1 MAVLRAA
8 AFAMSLLSA
17 FSALAQDVKGIEL
30 CTHEKQMDRRTSCLQ
45 SNVEF
50 LQQKINRNAL
60 DAQQKLAAANKE
72 IAALKEALVK
82 VQASLDELKK
92 AKPAEKK

>member
-8 AFAMSLLSA
+8 ALLA
-17 FSALAQDVKGIEL
+17 LLPGFSALAQDVRGVEL
-30 CTHEKQMDRRTSCLQ
+30 CTSEKQMDRRTSCLQ

-60 DAQQKLAAANKE
+60 DAQHKLAAAHKE
-72 IAALKEALVK
+72 IAALKEALAK
-82 VQASLDELKK
+82 MQTSLDELKK
-92 AKPAEKK
+92 AKPAGK